1 MANEIYHRSNW
12 GNAVNDIAWGDVYEK
27 FDATN
32 EMFVRSDYYENS
44 NETDKLMADIYPK
57 PSILLTPTAYDNGS
71 LHSVKP
77 VSFTSLEPTFYNQN
91 GWSWDGSILLGSPAT
106 GNTSFVNDIFL
117 DKKNFIITFKVLT
130 YVSGD
135 LGYRFGGGAVNFN
148 YFNSE
153 LIEGNTIKLEVQSDA
168 TVNNFQFLTNS
179 FNGSLSDITFKQL
192 PAGDFDFTRGSS
204 ATRVNE
210 KGLIEDV
217 QILSG
222 NLVQNGDFEQ
232 IGSELI
238 TNGTFDNNINGWS
251 QYVSTSTWDNGT
263 IKTTSTSNLAYI
275 RQNNV
280 FTQNKQYKV
289 TFKAK
294 ATNITHNLKIYNGSS
309 FIDTG
314 LSFDVADTYK
324 EFTYY
329 LNFVGSTIN
338 LIVGQSNINNGD
350 SINFDNIS
358 VKEVGQNWTFWYR
371 VELWEM
377 VRL

>member
-44 NETDKLMADIYPK
+44 NETDKLMAAINPK

-210 KGLIEDV
+210 QGLIEDV

-222 NLVQNGDFEQ
+222 NLVQNGDF
-232 IGSELI
+232 
-238 TNGTFDNNINGWS
+238 
-251 QYVSTSTWDNGT
+251 
-263 IKTTSTSNLAYI
+263 
-275 RQNNV
+275 
-280 FTQNKQYKV
+280 
-289 TFKAK
+289 
-294 ATNITHNLKIYNGSS
+294 
-309 FIDTG
+309 
-314 LSFDVADTYK
+314 
-324 EFTYY
+324 
-329 LNFVGSTIN
+329 
-338 LIVGQSNINNGD
+338 
-350 SINFDNIS
+350 
-358 VKEVGQNWTFWYR
+358 
-371 VELWEM
+371 
-377 VRL
+377 